1 MIAPPPAPPA
11 RILYL
16 VHDLGDAA
24 VARRTH
30 MLRVGGAEVDV
41 AGFERGAAGR
51 GLEGARPLGRTFDA
65 DLGQRARAV
74 LAWLAR
80 PWALAR
86 LARDHDVVLARN
98 LEMLLLG
105 TTARRLG
112 ASRAR
117 LVYEALDIHGSLV
130 GDGPRARLLRTLEA
144 WLLRRCDRLIVSSP
158 AFVARH
164 FSRYRGL
171 PPVLLVENRAPR
183 VKEAARVR
191 PGPRPAG
198 RPWRIG
204 WFGMIRCRRSLEI
217 LRALAAAAP
226 GTVEVIV
233 RGRPTRAVFPD
244 FADEAAAAG
253 LRFEGAYAPED
264 LPRLYAEVDFVWAV
278 DFYEADANSA
288 WLLSNRLYEGAAA
301 GRPALA
307 QAGVETGRWVE
318 RHRAGVVFAD
328 LDRDL
333 ATFFAGLTPAAYAD
347 LEARAAAIPPKVA
360 TYDRDDCLGL
370 VEALRA

>member
-24 VARRTH
+24 VARRTG
-30 MLRVGGAEVDV
+30 MLRAGGAEVDL

-51 GLEGARPLGRTFDA
+51 SLDGARSLGRTFDA
-65 DLGQRARAV
+65 DLAQRARAV
-74 LAWLAR
+74 LVWLAR

-86 LARDHDVVLARN
+86 LARCHDVVLARN

-105 TTARRLG
+105 AAARRLG
-112 ASRAR
+112 APKAR

-130 GDGPRARLLRTLEA
+130 GHGLRARLLRAVEA
-144 WLLRRCDRLIVSSP
+144 FLVRRCDRLIVSSP
-158 AFVARH
+158 AFVTRH

-171 PPVLLVENRAPR
+171 PPVRLVENRAPR
-183 VKEAARVR
+183 VEDAAPVP
-191 PGPRPAG
+191 PGPRPPG

-217 LRALAAAAP
+217 LQGLVAAAP
-226 GTVEVIV
+226 GAVEVIV
-233 RGRPTRAVFPD
+233 RGRPTPAVFPD
-244 FADEAAAAG
+244 FPAEAAAAG
-253 LRFEGAYAPED
+253 LRFEGPYAPED

-278 DFYEADANSA
+278 DFYEAAANSA

-318 RHRAGVVFAD
+318 RHCAGVVFTD

-333 ATFFAGLTPAAYAD
+333 PGFFVRLTPAAYAD
-347 LEARAAAIPPKVA
+347 LEARTAAIPPEVA
-360 TYDRDDCLGL
+360 TYDRNDCLAL